1 MAVEI
6 DIGDLLRASG
16 QVREFLDRT
25 QQKTVVQA
33 GRRALIRTRPTGVRA
48 IIEEIKTQRNL
59 RSTKIRE
66 ALTISN
72 NLKGKTLEH
81 LSIEFTV
88 NDKRFGLIEY
98 VKGRKI
104 ARSQIGKSVE
114 KRPKLKFEIVPG
126 KTIVSNDAFIAKGN
140 GGNFQVFRRRK
151 TSSLPI
157 TKQVEPALANVLGNK
172 DVAEKIVVALQERYL
187 VEITN
192 AINFQFSQERMK

>member
-1 MAVEI
+1 MVEI
-6 DIGDLLRASG
+6 DIGDLLKAHG

-25 QQKTVVQA
+25 QQKTVVNA
-33 GRRALIRTRPTGVRA
+33 ARRALVRTRPTGTRA

-59 RSTKIRE
+59 RSSRIRE
-66 ALTISN
+66 ALTIQN
-72 NLKGKTLEH
+72 NLKGKILEH
-81 LSIEFTV
+81 LNITFTV
-88 NDKRFGLIEY
+88 NDRRFGLIEY
-98 VKGRKI
+98 VKGRKV
-104 ARSQIGKSVE
+104 ARSQLGKAVD

-126 KTIVSNDAFIAKGN
+126 KTLVSNDAFIAKGK

-172 DVAEKIVVALQERYL
+172 DVAGKIVAALQERYL
-187 VEITN
+187 IEISN